1 MNKMLKKY
9 FIKLNIPEG
18 ILFDELG
25 FIKETIRPIPNGIT
39 ITMREIN
46 EDVDI
51 ETNTKEVTGEIIEE
65 VTTNA

>member
-1 MNKMLKKY
+1 MMKKY

-18 ILFDELG
+18 VVFNEME
-25 FIKETIRPIPNGIT
+25 FIQETIRPIPNGIT

-51 ETNTKEVTGEIIEE
+51 ETNTKELTGEKIEE
-65 VTTNA
+65 ITTNAGL

>member
-1 MNKMLKKY
+1 MKKY

-18 ILFDELG
+18 VVFNEME
-25 FIKETIRPIPNGIT
+25 FIQETIRPIPNGIT

-51 ETNTKEVTGEIIEE
+51 ETNTKELTGEKIEE
-65 VTTNA
+65 ITTNAGL

>member
-1 MNKMLKKY
+1 MIRKY

-18 ILFDELG
+18 VVFDELG

-46 EDVDI
+46 EDVDT
-51 ETNTKEVTGEIIEE
+51 ETNTKEVTSNE
-65 VTTNA
+65 